1 MCCVCAI
8 WLFVTPWHVSMPGPW
23 VHGIFQARI
32 LEWAPFPTPG
42 YLPDPRIAP
51 SSLASSALA
60 GRVFTTAPPGKPLNQ
75 AWSPSKHKTLCDHT
89 GQKPMN
95 TLSRTYSLVLPNQH
109 LWPVRSTK
117 SVQNVSSF
125 HELLTWVAKW
135 SWLFWDFFFFFL
147 FWMWTILQSL
157 YWICYKLSISRF
169 GFLAASHVGSRP
181 SNQELNPHPLHWNVK
196 SQLLNRQ
203 RSSMTVFFMT
213 KLTEST
219 RMRGWRGGGGGAW
232 GGVVGVT

>member
-60 GRVFTTAPPGKPLNQ
+60 GRVFTTAPPGKPLNL

-135 SWLFWDFFFFFL
+135 SWLFWDFFFFSFL
-147 FWMWTILQSL
+147 DVDHS
-157 YWICYKLSISRF
+157 SES
-169 GFLAASHVGSRP
+169 
-181 SNQELNPHPLHWNVK
+181 
-196 SQLLNRQ
+196 LLNLLQ
-203 RSSMTVFFMT
+203 IVYFTVWFFGCKSCGIPALQPGIEPT
-213 KLTEST
+213 PPTLEREVPATEPPEKFHDCVLYDQIN
-219 RMRGWRGGGGGAW
+219 WIY
-232 GGVVGVT
+232 